1 MKKFDYSKTD
11 IYKIL
16 LPEVENV
23 AFNDLELTEEV
34 VNENDIKSITQRIC
48 EEREEDST
56 DFYVYLSE
64 VESMGDEEDWS
75 DVNNGIANMIEKH
88 LKEQGKWV
96 EEE

>member
-23 AFNDLELTEEV
+23 AFNDLELTEEA